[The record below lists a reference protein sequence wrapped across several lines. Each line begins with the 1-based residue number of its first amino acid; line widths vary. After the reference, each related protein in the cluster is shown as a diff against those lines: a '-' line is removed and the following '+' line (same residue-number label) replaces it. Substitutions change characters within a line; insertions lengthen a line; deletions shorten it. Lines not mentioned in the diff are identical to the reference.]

1 MNEGAPAYNDDV
13 FVHWSPASGV
23 VVTQ

>member
-1 MNEGAPAYNDDV
+1 MSEGAPAYNDDV